1 MSDNILS
8 VIPTDPH
15 WQPDPEAADR
25 AAAIAAELAPGPPD
39 GIEPEVEVSWHD
51 AITIVDCGANLM
63 AIGCPRCGG
72 SVDLGW
78 WTDLLETRADDGLAT
93 LLTQVPCCGRELALD
108 TLTYDWP
115 CGFARF
121 EIAVWNPGRG
131 WFTDEELTALA
142 DALGRPVRQVM
153 AHI

>member
-8 VIPTDPH
+8 VIPADPH
-15 WQPDPEAADR
+15 WQPGPEAADR
-25 AAAIAAELAPGPPD
+25 AVAVVAELIQGPPD
-39 GIEPEVEVSWHD
+39 GFAEVEVSWHE
-51 AITIVDCGANLM
+51 TLTLVDCGANLEG
-63 AIGCPRCGG
+63 IGCPRCAG

-78 WTDLLETRADDGLAT
+78 WTELVESSADGGLTT
-93 LLTQVPCCGRELALD
+93 LLYQVPCCGVELSID
-108 TLTYDWP
+108 TLEYDWP

-121 EIAVWNPGRG
+121 EIAVWNPGRD